1 MTDLDIID
9 EYIVKRRNELNEM
22 LNVYDAAEQKYPIDL
37 LARLSE
43 LNRLYRKLDEYKD
56 VMEYGEDENKT
67 AND

>member
-1 MTDLDIID
+1 MTDLDIIN
-9 EYIVKRRNELNEM
+9 EYVTKRRNELNEM

-67 AND
+67 TNA

>member
-56 VMEYGEDENKT
+56 VMEYGKDENKT
-67 AND
+67 ANA

>member
-1 MTDLDIID
+1 MTDLGIID

-67 AND
+67 ANA

>member
-9 EYIVKRRNELNEM
+9 EYIIKRRNELNEM

-67 AND
+67 ANT

>member
-56 VMEYGEDENKT
+56 VMEYGEDKNKT
-67 AND
+67 ANT

>member
-67 AND
+67 ANA

>member
-1 MTDLDIID
+1 MTDLDIIN
-9 EYIVKRRNELNEM
+9 EYVTKRRCELNEM

-43 LNRLYRKLDEYKD
+43 LRRLLYKLDEYKD

-67 AND
+67 TNA

>member
-67 AND
+67 ANT

>member
-56 VMEYGEDENKT
+56 VMEYGEDKNKT
-67 AND
+67 ANA

>member
-22 LNVYDAAEQKYPIDL
+22 LNVYDVAEQKYPIDL

-67 AND
+67 ANA

>member
-9 EYIVKRRNELNEM
+9 EYVNKRRCELNEM

-67 AND
+67 ANA